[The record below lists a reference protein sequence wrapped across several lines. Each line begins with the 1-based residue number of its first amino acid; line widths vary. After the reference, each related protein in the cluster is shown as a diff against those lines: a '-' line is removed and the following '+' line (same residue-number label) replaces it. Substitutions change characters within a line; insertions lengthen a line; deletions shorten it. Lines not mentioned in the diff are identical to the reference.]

1 MPVIQVI
8 KEIQI
13 NMKFLR
19 DIIEAAK
26 KEEKKKPEPQWYV
39 HNREGN
45 IHSKFGRQD
54 DARRNSDKLNS
65 EFWNTSKKIQQYECS
80 HVDQYLRKM
89 FRRGI
94 KECLNEGVDDTS
106 AIWIASGIYEHPKH
120 GKRVIS
126 KKLMAGLGGS
136 MTPLAALEHI
146 KKSEDHK
153 KLNKSGFKLK
163 HIETRPDT
171 SVEVKK

>member
-1 MPVIQVI
+1 
-8 KEIQI
+8 
-13 NMKFLR
+13 MKFLR
-19 DIIEAAK
+19 DIIEAEK
-26 KEEKKKPEPQWYV
+26 KEKKKPEPQWYV

-94 KECLNEGVDDTS
+94 KESLDEAETASHV
-106 AIWIASGIYEHPKH
+106 WIASGIYEHPKY
-120 GKRVIS
+120 GKRVVS
-126 KKLMAGLGGS
+126 KKLMAELGGS
-136 MTPLAALEHI
+136 MTPLKALEHI

-153 KLNKSGFKLK
+153 KITKGGFKLT
-163 HIETRPDT
+163 HIETRPDLN
-171 SVEVKK
+171 VEVPK